1 MVNYRRNL
9 IPGGTYFFTV
19 TLANRR
25 SSVLVGNIAALREA
39 FKKTRI
45 EKPFEI
51 DAIVI
56 LPEHL
61 HAIMTLPPADC
72 DYAGRWRRVK
82 GLFTRA
88 MLKSGTSIMRDARGE
103 YQLWERRFWEHTI
116 RDDGDFERHVDY
128 IHFNPAKHGLVQ
140 RVADWPYSSF
150 HRYVER
156 GVLPMDWAGVVGGE
170 NGSFGEPDS

>member
-9 IPGGTYFFTV
+9 VPGGTYFFTV
-19 TLANRR
+19 ALANRR
-25 SSVLVGNIAALREA
+25 SSVLAENVGALRSA
-39 FKKTRI
+39 FKKTRM
-45 EKPFEI
+45 EKPFKI

-61 HAIMTLPPADC
+61 HAILTLPPEDC

-88 MLKSGTSIMRDARGE
+88 VLKSGASIMRDVRGE

-116 RDDGDFERHVDY
+116 RDDNDFEQHVAY
-128 IHFNPAKHGLVQ
+128 IHFNPVKHKHVQ

-150 HRYVER
+150 HQFVRL
-156 GVLPMDWAGVVGGE
+156 GVLPLDWAGVAGDESGE
-170 NGSFGEPDS
+170 YGEP